1 MDIKELSDE
10 HFMNEAL
17 KQARIAYEEKEIP
30 VGAVVV
36 CQNKIIARGYNQTEK
51 LNDVTAH
58 AEMLALTSAFNNIGA
73 KYLQSCTLY
82 VTLEPCIMC
91 AGACYWAQLEKIVFG
106 TKDLKKGFIRKGKDI
121 LHPKTLLVQGV
132 LEKECRSLLDKF
144 FQNLRKE

>member
-1 MDIKELSDE
+1 MAIKELSDE
-10 HFMNEAL
+10 YFMNEAL
-17 KQARIAYEEKEIP
+17 KQARIAHMEKEIP
-30 VGAVVV
+30 VGAVIV

-106 TKDLKKGFIRKGKDI
+106 TKDLKRGFIRKGKDI
-121 LHPKTLLVQGV
+121 LHPKTLLIQGI
-132 LEKECRSLLDKF
+132 LEKECRSILDEF
-144 FQNLRKE
+144 FQNLRNE